1 MRIQCNLHVMG
12 KDTAVGSVLSVSGQ
26 GLIPF
31 KGWRG
36 VVGSVDVVMVQ
47 TRLLEV
53 GKGNFTADD
62 GGNSGLGL
70 LNNGLGDSG
79 LGSRG
84 GGLRL
89 RGLDNSGD
97 DGDGVGLLGSLLL
110 VLGGNGSR
118 VLEEDGTGGLLAGG
132 DGNSDD
138 FVVPD
143 GLIGALVDGASSSEE
158 SAGAEDNE

>member
-1 MRIQCNLHVMG
+1 MG
-12 KDTAVGSVLSVSGQ
+12 KDTAVGGVLSISGQ
-26 GLIPF
+26 GLIPN

-47 TRLLEV
+47 NGLLEV
-53 GKGNFTADD
+53 GKGNVTAD
-62 GGNSGLGL
+62 GGNSSLGLLDNGL
-70 LNNGLGDSG
+70 LNNGLDDSG

-89 RGLDNSGD
+89 RGLDDSGD

-110 VLGGNGSR
+110 VLGGSRSR
-118 VLEEDGTGGLLAGG
+118 VLEEDGTRGLLAGS

-143 GLIGALVDGASSSEE
+143 GLVSPLVDGAGSSEE